1 MPTTRTPPRP
11 ARCTGRANVT
21 TSRSACS
28 RACRARSAKAFAA
41 HGTTSNLPIYLT
53 EFGVQSKPNRF
64 LGVSVS
70 QQAEFDAIAERIAW
84 NNGRVAAFSQ
94 YLLKD
99 DPLGGQAGRQRPMAA
114 TIGFQTGLEFLS
126 GAPKPLY
133 HAWPVPLVVSKSR
146 HGYSLWG
153 LVRPATGATKLTVLV
168 QPKGSHKFRTLKT
181 VTTNSLGY
189 WTLRS
194 SAQGSRWRVR
204 WVSPS
209 GSKYEGPPIAA
220 H

>member
-1 MPTTRTPPRP
+1 
-11 ARCTGRANVT
+11 
-21 TSRSACS
+21 
-28 RACRARSAKAFAA
+28 
-41 HGTTSNLPIYLT
+41 
-53 EFGVQSKPNRF
+53 
-64 LGVSVS
+64 
-70 QQAEFDAIAERIAW
+70 
-84 NNGRVAAFSQ
+84 
-94 YLLKD
+94 
-99 DPLGGQAGRQRPMAA
+99 
-114 TIGFQTGLEFLS
+114 
-126 GAPKPLY
+126 
-133 HAWPVPLVVSKSR
+133 VVSKSG